1 MFRLC
6 VARKSLVAA
15 ILGLIFSAGSAF
27 GAEHALGRWAVLA
40 SPRAQNSGLA
50 DIVVAGMSKIDEVAL
65 VERDCLDAIAD
76 ELEVLALF
84 DVAPKQRLRV
94 GRLLNADVLLLLSQN
109 DIDDEPRVEV
119 AIIDCR
125 RGIRLATVYLP
136 ADKAQLESTG
146 AAVCQATRGT
156 LARFADGVPQI
167 VAVSPF
173 VCRNIVHSYDYLQSG
188 LAELIRT
195 GCLALPGVAIVELD
209 EARAIQQELALS
221 EEDSIQRRFPILIEG
236 EYEVT
241 ETARGEEKEVVL
253 DVRIR
258 RSERQSDEV
267 KLGLM
272 PLSEA
277 RNHLLTNVPRSI
289 VNQDVVDKTSLE
301 AQYGWLTSRATRFAE
316 LGVWE
321 EAARLR
327 EAALLLRP
335 SDASLRV
342 ALLENYRELFREP
355 TSWRAKAW
363 NLADDEA
370 AFRQLLDGK
379 ATAYLAGLGH
389 LEHLIRNE
397 NVDAVQA
404 IEWTQ
409 RYSTQKVLGFPPEFR
424 PTPIDPAYHVAR
436 RECLAGVESAKER
449 FLLEVFPR
457 VLHFSSLPPDEF
469 FEPVRRRVGSAPL
482 DPKSIIA
489 HKWQDVC
496 LELTLRRSDRDC
508 PNGEDFD
515 FILQVV
521 TTRIPDGLMPSYEL
535 LQFLYERGRQFR
547 MSRPTPSYA
556 PNRKEWKEFL
566 TRLEQSDHKMAR
578 LQVRYARLCP
588 DVAAA
593 KSLDDE
599 GRRQL
604 ADRIRKLQDD
614 YAATLQSAGNRA
626 RPTDGWFHSMTEI
639 ALRSFDRSR
648 VPTIPPEQ
656 IKVTR
661 YKEVAKHETGRL
673 NFKEVDLMLVTI
685 DGRQMSLQD
694 HRRSVTIVSG
704 RTISIGGIGSLRGV
718 VRCGD
723 ELDVLWGSCTLY
735 LMREPGVAREVVR
748 QDGLTFRDVAWDGSS
763 IWAATEQGEIWRVS
777 DDGKVLAKISS
788 QHGLLPSDHG
798 LAIEPVSEGRL
809 IASGSFGPRE
819 RGWCAEI
826 TCPPGQDPSVRVF
839 HEATRVAKPTAPRKS
854 AEFFPDLCFIP
865 TGMHR
870 FESGDNTGRD
880 VMLVGRKHRWHPLAI
895 DLDTLDVSVLARAL
909 RDIHRDSLFSS
920 RGNTV
925 KPDIEGVYLNSL
937 PGASPGKPA
946 HNLCPTR
953 GLVAN
958 LNALSRKVLHDDG
971 SLYVPGAVWWRIDPA
986 SFESELLTPQRLSS
1000 TYASLYRSD
1009 TSAHYGILAWNANQ
1023 LYQVTPD

>member
-6 VARKSLVAA
+6 ITRRLLVAA
-15 ILGLIFSAGSAF
+15 ILGLVFPVGPAF
-27 GAEHALGRWAVLA
+27 CAEPVLGRWAVLA
-40 SPRAQNSGLA
+40 SPRAQNSGLV
-50 DIVVAGMSKIDEVAL
+50 DIVVAGMSEIDDVVL
-65 VERDCLDAIAD
+65 VERDRLDAIAG

-84 DVAPKQRLRV
+84 DVAPKRRLRV

-125 RGIRLATVYLP
+125 RGIRLTTVYLS
-136 ADKAQLESTG
+136 AEKAQLESTG
-146 AAVCQATRGT
+146 AAVCKAARDT
-156 LARFADGVPQI
+156 LARFADGVSQI

-173 VCRNIVHSYDYLQSG
+173 VCKNIVHSHDYLQSG
-188 LAELIRT
+188 FAELIRT
-195 GCLALPGVAIVELD
+195 GCLALPGVAVVELN
-209 EARAIQQELALS
+209 EARAIRQELALS
-221 EEDSIQRRFPILIEG
+221 EDDSVQRQFPILIEG
-236 EYEVT
+236 EYKVT
-241 ETARGEEKEVVL
+241 ESVRGKEEEVVL

-258 RSERQSDEV
+258 QSERQSDDL
-267 KLGLM
+267 KLGPM

-277 RNHLLTNVPRSI
+277 RNYLLTNLPRSL
-289 VNQDVVDKTSLE
+289 VNQEVVDKASLE
-301 AQYGWLTSRATRFAE
+301 AQYEWLTSRATRFAE

-335 SDASLRV
+335 SDVSLRF

-355 TSWRAKAW
+355 ISWRAKAW
-363 NLADDEA
+363 NMAEDEA
-370 AFRQLLDGK
+370 AFRRLLAGK

-397 NVDAVQA
+397 NLDAIQA

-409 RYSTQKVLGFPPEFR
+409 RHNTQKVLGFPPEFR

-457 VLHFSSLPPDEF
+457 VLNFSLLPPAEF
-469 FEPVRRRVGSAPL
+469 FEPARRRAGSAPP
-482 DPKSIIA
+482 DPRSIVA
-489 HKWQDVC
+489 HKWQDAC

-508 PNGEDFD
+508 PNGEDFG
-515 FILQVV
+515 FILRIV

-547 MSRPTPSYA
+547 MSRPRPAYA
-556 PNRKEWKEFL
+556 PNRKDWKEFL
-566 TRLEQSDHKMAR
+566 TRLEQSGHKMAR
-578 LQVRYARLCP
+578 LQARYARLCP
-588 DVAAA
+588 EVMGAN
-593 KSLDDE
+593 SLDDE
-599 GRRQL
+599 GRQQL

-614 YAATLQSAGNRA
+614 YAATLRNAGSHA
-626 RPTDGWFHSMTEI
+626 RPTDGWFHSMTEM

-648 VPTIPPEQ
+648 VPSIPPEQ

-661 YKEVAKHETGRL
+661 YKEVAEHETGRL

-685 DGRQMSLQD
+685 DGGQTSLHD
-694 HRRSVTIVSG
+694 HRRSVTIASG

-723 ELDVLWGSCTLY
+723 GLDVLWGSCTLY
-735 LMREPGVAREVVR
+735 LMRDPGVAREAVR
-748 QDGLTFRDVAWDGSS
+748 QDDLTFRDVAWDGRS
-763 IWAATEQGEIWRVS
+763 IWVATEQGEIWRVS

-788 QHGLLPSDHG
+788 KHGLLPSDHG

-809 IASGSFGPRE
+809 VASGSFGPHE

-865 TGMHR
+865 TGMHL

-895 DLDTLDVSVLARAL
+895 DLDKLDVSVFARAL

-953 GLVAN
+953 GLVGN

-1009 TSAHYGILAWNANQ
+1009 TSAHYGILAWNAKQ
-1023 LYQVTPD
+1023 LYQVNAD